1 MIIENLAE
9 IDIRYNPILEIVSR
23 VRKEAPMTYSN
34 VWKVFESM
42 MQEKYTVDRLEI
54 ALGRQP
60 RSLWDYLSDFMY
72 LHYGV

>member
-9 IDIRYNPILEIVSR
+9 IDIRYNPIMEIVSR

-42 MQEKYTVDRLEI
+42 M
-54 ALGRQP
+54 
-60 RSLWDYLSDFMY
+60 
-72 LHYGV
+72 